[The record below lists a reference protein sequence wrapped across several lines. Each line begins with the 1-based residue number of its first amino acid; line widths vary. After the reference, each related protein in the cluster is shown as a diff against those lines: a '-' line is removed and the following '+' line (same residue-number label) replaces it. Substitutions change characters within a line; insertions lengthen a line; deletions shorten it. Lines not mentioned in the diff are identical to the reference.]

1 VELSHGLAIVGDV
14 LEYVAAEDDVELL
27 VLEGNRGDVY
37 RYDIPRARMDVRPN
51 VT

>member
-1 VELSHGLAIVGDV
+1 VELRHGLAIVGDV
-14 LEYVAAEDDVELL
+14 LEYVAAEDDVELP

-37 RYDIPRARMDVRPN
+37 RYDIPGARMDVRPN

>member
-1 VELSHGLAIVGDV
+1 VELRHGLAIVADV

-27 VLEGNRGDVY
+27 VLEGSRGDVY
-37 RYDIPRARMDVRPN
+37 GYDIPRAGMDVRPN